1 MTDRHFVRNATF
13 AAPFF
18 SAMLVFTIQKRSQ
31 DSTHISKMESFETI
45 VDEIYQND
53 QRSQF

>member
-45 VDEIYQND
+45 FDEIYQND
-53 QRSQF
+53 QRS